1 MNNKN
6 NLEDIKKEVKSLI
19 SKIIQ
24 IQEEDIKEDAD
35 FFKDLGIDSMMALEI
50 IASIEKKYRITIP
63 EEDIPKLTSLE
74 KIYEYLDKSFK

>member
-6 NLEDIKKEVKSLI
+6 NLEGIKKEVKSLI

-24 IQEEDIKEDAD
+24 IQEEDIKENAD

>member
-24 IQEEDIKEDAD
+24 IQEEDIKENAD